1 MGEINVKITEMDDAI
16 TKMQALQAKCGAAD
30 TNAPITIGGGKSVN
44 ELEAIAD
51 TYKKMNVQFGN
62 LVSNTVQFLIN
73 VRDSYISS
81 DQKAAQGMMGE

>member
-1 MGEINVKITEMDDAI
+1 MGEINVKITKINDAI
-16 TKMQALQAKCGAAD
+16 RKMWLLQVKCKEAD

-51 TYKKMNVQFGN
+51 TYKKMNVQFGD

-73 VRDSYISS
+73 VRDSYVSS
-81 DQKAAQGMMGE
+81 DQKAARGIMGE